1 MCKLCEQEGAKEP
14 VSYSTSATS
23 KLRTH
28 VEKAHIATATAITAS
43 EPQEPPEK
51 KIKLTT
57 ENIFSVMLEAAA
69 VKKDWQVPPD
79 FKLAPTAAANVSLAS
94 SSTPENVKTQ
104 LPQKDEADSVA
115 TVQQEADA
123 TVQMYHPRR
132 GKAPGFVVVQ
142 LGMVPLVFRNLPD
155 SVAES
160 LLSSAQRLQR
170 FQMLPARLVLFC
182 T

>member
-23 KLRTH
+23 QLRTH

-79 FKLAPTAAANVSLAS
+79 FKLAPTAVASVSSAS

-142 LGMVPLVFRNLPD
+142 FGTVPLAYRKLPD

-160 LLSSAQRLQR
+160 LLCSAQRLQR
-170 FQMLPARLVLFC
+170 F
-182 T
+182 